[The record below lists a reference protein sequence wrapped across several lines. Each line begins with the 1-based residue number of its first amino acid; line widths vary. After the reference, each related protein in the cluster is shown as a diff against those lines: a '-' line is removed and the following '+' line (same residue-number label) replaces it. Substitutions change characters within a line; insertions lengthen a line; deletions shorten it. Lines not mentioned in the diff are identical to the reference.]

1 MDETKKLLNDRS
13 NYRKLSTFD
22 LWELTRYGVD
32 VDWKELAIAL
42 AERVE
47 TVYDE
52 AEAAFLADY
61 ECPRCEFSQ

>member
-1 MDETKKLLNDRS
+1 MPETKKLTKDRS
-13 NYRKLSTFD
+13 YYRKLSTFE

-32 VDWKELAIAL
+32 EDWKELVIAVG
-42 AERVE
+42 ERIA

-52 AEAAFLADY
+52 AEAKFLEDY

>member
-1 MDETKKLLNDRS
+1 MNETKKLLNDRS
-13 NYRKLSTFD
+13 NYRKLSTFE

-42 AERVE
+42 GERVG

-52 AEAAFLADY
+52 AEARFLADY